1 MERETRNINRENNK
15 ERNYKAREKG
25 RQKLVLYAHGN
36 LRRNVNNAFPELRK
50 QYTQFKKNNK

>member
-25 RQKLVLYAHGN
+25 RQKLVVYAHANFVQN
-36 LRRNVNNAFPELRK
+36 LEILEEM
-50 QYTQFKKNNK
+50 